1 CFDDQTQILTD
12 EGWKLFEE
20 LHGNEKVLT
29 IEPNGMYAT
38 WGPIPQ
44 IHKYPFDGYLNLY
57 DGDKVNFCVT
67 DNHNMLVRRTQK
79 SDDDAVRRFDEL
91 PRYFRVRR
99 SNSWHGWNPKTI
111 TFSCNYRMPHGG
123 FRVKQWTVDFID
135 WARFLGWFLSEGN
148 VYRSQRRP
156 GHYRILIG
164 QKNPEKMRMIKELL
178 DRMGFIYR
186 ETGIQIEF
194 TNSTIGRHLLKHCGH
209 GAPNK
214 RVPK

>member
-1 CFDDQTQILTD
+1 GEFPPTGDDTLIPLSWIKAAQERWHEMAPSGYEVAGVDIARYGCFDDQTQILTD

-38 WGPIPQ
+38 WGPITQ

-79 SDDDAVRRFDEL
+79 SDDYAVRRFDEL

-135 WARFLGWFLSEGN
+135 W
-148 VYRSQRRP
+148 
-156 GHYRILIG
+156 
-164 QKNPEKMRMIKELL
+164 
-178 DRMGFIYR
+178 
-186 ETGIQIEF
+186 
-194 TNSTIGRHLLKHCGH
+194 
-209 GAPNK
+209 
-214 RVPK
+214 